1 MKTKSSSSTS
11 SARRCEYRTATGR
24 RCCSLAKSRSTF
36 CQRHAAAQKELEA
49 SDYAA
54 LLLQESSGFQTAR
67 GINFSL
73 GDLYTL
79 LAQGRISPRRA
90 AVLTHISSL
99 LLRSLTA
106 MDKDPCPKAHRVID
120 IAAETD
126 AESGSAEVAEEE
138 LAADAVNEN
147 PESSDSLDPQTP
159 LAPSHTDSE
168 ESDSEEAECEKAGS
182 LQ

>member
-90 AVLTHISSL
+90 SVLVHISSL

-106 MDKDPCPKAHRVID
+106 MDKDPYPKAHRVID
-120 IAAETD
+120 IALDSEAEAKTDADADADAETD
-126 AESGSAEVAEEE
+126 SSVSAEEE
-138 LAADAVNEN
+138 VGADAPNAN
-147 PESSDSLDPQTP
+147 PESPDSPDSKAVPVL
-159 LAPSHTDSE
+159 SHLDSE
-168 ESDSEEAECEKAGS
+168 E
-182 LQ
+182 